1 MSEAYQ
7 RTRRAGR
14 RFGACNGLSLKTL
27 IFPDFVAPPE
37 RHGSAPLPPDAPRR
51 PMCADAGRAII
62 VLVQEARGMA
72 ADAAP
77 DGAIGLGH
85 ALAFLRAS
93 NMQVMRLQLAAERQD
108 RRGVMAAIDELVGI
122 DRELERLIGPIPE
135 VSAQRHELLAERLV
149 LARGKIGPA
158 IAPVPEAEA
167 EESESLPIQFAT
179 EPEPYLLVDELPPPA
194 RRWPWVVAA
203 LLVLLAGAA
212 VAFWMFGGEPV
223 VRSWVETM
231 GWA

>member
-1 MSEAYQ
+1 M
-7 RTRRAGR
+7 
-14 RFGACNGLSLKTL
+14 
-27 IFPDFVAPPE
+27 
-37 RHGSAPLPPDAPRR
+37 
-51 PMCADAGRAII
+51 
-62 VLVQEARGMA
+62 LVQEARGMA
-72 ADAAP
+72 AKAAP

-135 VSAQRHELLAERLV
+135 IAGQRHELLAERLV

-158 IAPVPEAEA
+158 IAPAPEAEEA
-167 EESESLPIQFAT
+167 EPEPVRFAT
-179 EPEPYLLVDELPPPA
+179 EPEPYLLVDEVPPA

-203 LLVLLAGAA
+203 LLASLAAA
-212 VAFWMFGGEPV
+212 AAAFWTLGGEAM
-223 VRSWVETM
+223 VRSWLETM

>member
-1 MSEAYQ
+1 M
-7 RTRRAGR
+7 
-14 RFGACNGLSLKTL
+14 
-27 IFPDFVAPPE
+27 
-37 RHGSAPLPPDAPRR
+37 
-51 PMCADAGRAII
+51 
-62 VLVQEARGMA
+62 LVQEARGMT

-122 DRELERLIGPIPE
+122 DRELERLIGPLPE
-135 VSAQRHELLAERLV
+135 IAGQRHELLAERLV

-158 IAPVPEAEA
+158 IAPAPEADEPQP
-167 EESESLPIQFAT
+167 LPIQFAA
-179 EPEPYLLVDELPPPA
+179 EPEPYLLVDEVPPA

-203 LLVLLAGAA
+203 VLVLLAGAA
-212 VAFWMFGGEPV
+212 AAFWMLGGEPA
-223 VRSWVETM
+223 VRTWVETM

>member
-1 MSEAYQ
+1 M
-7 RTRRAGR
+7 
-14 RFGACNGLSLKTL
+14 
-27 IFPDFVAPPE
+27 
-37 RHGSAPLPPDAPRR
+37 
-51 PMCADAGRAII
+51 
-62 VLVQEARGMA
+62 LVQEARGMA

-77 DGAIGLGH
+77 DGAIDLGH

-122 DRELERLIGPIPE
+122 DRELERLIGPIPDIAE
-135 VSAQRHELLAERLV
+135 QRHELLAERLV

-158 IAPVPEAEA
+158 IAPAPEAGA
-167 EESESLPIQFAT
+167 SEPLPIQFAA
-179 EPEPYLLVDELPPPA
+179 EPEPYLLVDEVPPA

-203 LLVLLAGAA
+203 FLVLLAGAA
-212 VAFWMFGGEPV
+212 VAFWMLGGETV
-223 VRSWVETM
+223 VRTWVETM